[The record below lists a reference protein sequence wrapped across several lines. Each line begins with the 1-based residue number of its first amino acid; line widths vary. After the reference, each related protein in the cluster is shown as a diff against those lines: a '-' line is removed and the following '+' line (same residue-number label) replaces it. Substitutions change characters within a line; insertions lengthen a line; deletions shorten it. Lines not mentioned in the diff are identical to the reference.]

1 MNPESAYAAEVMA
14 AVRGYLEAAGCEPPT
29 GDDAMAAAERED
41 PGWHPYVPKGS
52 SSPVMVGNRPWT
64 RLRLVDVVHADG
76 LILVLFAARDGGGN
90 LDDADVYLYGER
102 LAGYKELGM
111 SADQAAGMITIHLDE
126 LLGTGWEHTWPT
138 VRLGR
143 LVVLAVRAL
152 ADRPGASSPAHPSG

>member
-1 MNPESAYAAEVMA
+1 VRPESAYAAKVVA
-14 AVRGYLEAAGCEPPT
+14 AVRGYLEAACREPPS
-29 GDDAMAAAERED
+29 GDEGVAAAPSEE

-90 LDDADVYLYGER
+90 HDDGDVYLYGER
-102 LAGYKELGM
+102 LAGYEELGM

-126 LLGTGWEHTWPT
+126 LLGTGWENVWPM

-152 ADRPGASSPAHPSG
+152 APGPGASSPAHPSG

>member
-1 MNPESAYAAEVMA
+1 VSPESAHAAEVVA
-14 AVRGYLEAAGCEPPT
+14 AVRGYLEAACRELPGNEE
-29 GDDAMAAAERED
+29 AVAAAQNEE
-41 PGWHPYVPKGS
+41 PGWHSYVPRGS

-76 LILVLFAARDGGGN
+76 LILVLFAARKTDGDHGEG
-90 LDDADVYLYGER
+90 DVYLYGER
-102 LAGYKELGM
+102 LAGYEELGV

-126 LLGTGWEHTWPT
+126 LLGNGWEQVWPT

-152 ADRPGASSPAHPSG
+152 AVGPGFGSPAHSSG